1 MSRLPLAFALWV
13 ALAGWGLAAQTGA
26 ASAAESSGASAAV
39 AVPAARVIVAFRDG
53 AAVTRQHRW
62 RKGAARA
69 EVRVAL
75 QRRAEGLQG
84 HARAHLLAGRAIGER
99 AQVVRAVGLS
109 SEDLAQRLSA
119 HPDVAWAVVD
129 GWRRVQSAP
138 NDPYFS
144 AGPPVGNGSGGPVA
158 GQWYLRAPDGTFR
171 SAINAQAGWTRS
183 TGQGLVVAV
192 LDTGVRFDH
201 PDLQGQLLP
210 GYDLVLDADTAG
222 DGDARDADASDPGD
236 GLSDAEVNTVGG
248 PFFGGAPRFCSTYDL
263 ATRRYV
269 PVDSSWHGT
278 EVAGLVA
285 ATTGNGAGIAGAA
298 FGAKI
303 LPVRVLGKCGGY
315 DSDIQAGMYWAAGI
329 DQPGL
334 PGSSTPARV
343 LNLSLGGNGACSSAY
358 QQAVD
363 AVASRGVVVVVAA
376 GNSTGRSV
384 GTPANCSGVLAVA
397 GLRHAGTKVGFSDLG
412 PQIAIAAPGGNCVNI
427 GVGDAC
433 LFPLMTTTNLGTLAP
448 AGSGYTDSFRIT
460 VGTSFAAPLVSAA
473 AASLLALRPEWGVA
487 EVRRNLQA
495 TARAFPAASTDPKVE
510 TCHAPDFRD
519 QLECHCTTTLCG
531 AGMLDVDAALAQA
544 AATVGA
550 GGGAGGGGALGWGWL
565 LGLFVAA
572 GLVSARPRRRG
583 G

>member
-1 MSRLPLAFALWV
+1 MSRLLLAVALWV

-26 ASAAESSGASAAV
+26 ESAAESSGAPPAPAA
-39 AVPAARVIVAFRDG
+39 PAARVIVAFRDG
-53 AAVTRQHRW
+53 AAVTRLHRW
-62 RKGAARA
+62 RKGAPRS
-69 EVRVAL
+69 EVRAAL

-84 HARAHLLAGRAIGER
+84 HARARLEAGRAVGER
-99 AQVVRAVGLS
+99 AQVVRAVGVS
-109 SEDLAQRLSA
+109 SEALAQRLAA

-129 GWRRVQSAP
+129 GWRRLQSAP
-138 NDPYFS
+138 DDPYFS

-158 GQWYLRAPDGTFR
+158 GQWYLRAPDSTFR
-171 SAINAQAGWTRS
+171 SAINAQAGWARS
-183 TGQGLVVAV
+183 TGQDVVVAV

-236 GLSDAEVNTVGG
+236 GLSEAEVNTVGG

-269 PVDSSWHGT
+269 PVGSSWHGT

-298 FGAKI
+298 YGAKI

-334 PGSSTPARV
+334 PGSSNPARV
-343 LNLSLGGNGACSSAY
+343 LNLSLGGSGACSSAY
-358 QQAVD
+358 QQAIGEVN
-363 AVASRGVVVVVAA
+363 ARGAVVVVAA
-376 GNSTGRSV
+376 GNSTGRAV
-384 GTPANCSGVLAVA
+384 GTPASCAGVLAVA

-412 PQIAIAAPGGNCVNI
+412 PQIAIAAP
-427 GVGDAC
+427 
-433 LFPLMTTTNLGTLAP
+433 
-448 AGSGYTDSFRIT
+448 
-460 VGTSFAAPLVSAA
+460 LVSAA
-473 AASLLALRPEWGVA
+473 AASLLALRPEWGPT
-487 EVRRNLQA
+487 EVRQTLQA

-519 QLECHCTTTLCG
+519 QFECHCTTTLCG
-531 AGMLDVDAALAQA
+531 AGMLDVDAALVQA
-544 AATVGA
+544 AATAGA

-565 LGLFVAA
+565 LGLAAAA